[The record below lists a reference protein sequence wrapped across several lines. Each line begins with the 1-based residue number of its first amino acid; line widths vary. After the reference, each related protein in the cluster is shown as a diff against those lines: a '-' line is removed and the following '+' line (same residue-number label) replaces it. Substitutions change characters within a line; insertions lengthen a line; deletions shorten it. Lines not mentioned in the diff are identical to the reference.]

1 MRLKKMVNLYLLAY
15 WKSKK
20 MIRIFKGLKANY
32 FNLFKENKGCFKRL
46 YNAATDVLCFILS
59 FMLLTTL
66 TPLLF
71 VIYFFRVW
79 RKKKYERN
87 IL

>member
-1 MRLKKMVNLYLLAY
+1 
-15 WKSKK
+15 
-20 MIRIFKGLKANY
+20 MIRILKGLKSNY

-46 YNAATDVLCFILS
+46 YNDAVDVLCFILS
-59 FMLLTTL
+59 LMLLTIL

-71 VIYFFRVW
+71 VIYFFRVL

-87 IL
+87 FL

>member
-1 MRLKKMVNLYLLAY
+1 
-15 WKSKK
+15 

-59 FMLLTTL
+59 LMLLTIL
-66 TPLLF
+66 TPFLF
-71 VIYFFRVW
+71 VIYFFRVL

-87 IL
+87 FL

>member
-1 MRLKKMVNLYLLAY
+1 
-15 WKSKK
+15 
-20 MIRIFKGLKANY
+20 MIRILKGLKSNY

-46 YNAATDVLCFILS
+46 YNAVTDVLCFILS

-71 VIYFFRVW
+71 VIYFFRLMK
-79 RKKKYERN
+79 KKKYERN
-87 IL
+87 FL

>member
-1 MRLKKMVNLYLLAY
+1 
-15 WKSKK
+15 
-20 MIRIFKGLKANY
+20 MIRILKGLKSNY

-59 FMLLTTL
+59 LMLLTIL
-66 TPLLF
+66 TPFLF
-71 VIYFFRVW
+71 VIYFFRL
-79 RKKKYERN
+79 RKKKKYERN

>member
-1 MRLKKMVNLYLLAY
+1 
-15 WKSKK
+15 

-46 YNAATDVLCFILS
+46 YNASIDVLCFILS
-59 FMLLTTL
+59 LMLLTIL
-66 TPLLF
+66 TPFLF
-71 VIYFFRVW
+71 VIYFFRVL

-87 IL
+87 FL

>member
-1 MRLKKMVNLYLLAY
+1 
-15 WKSKK
+15 
-20 MIRIFKGLKANY
+20 MIRILKGLKSNY
-32 FNLFKENKGCFKRL
+32 SNLFKENKGCFKRL
-46 YNAATDVLCFILS
+46 YNAVADVLCFLLS

-71 VIYFFRVW
+71 VIYFFRVL

-87 IL
+87 FLYRQEL

>member
-1 MRLKKMVNLYLLAY
+1 
-15 WKSKK
+15 

-46 YNAATDVLCFILS
+46 YNAVADVLCFLLS

-71 VIYFFRVW
+71 VIYFF
-79 RKKKYERN
+79 
-87 IL
+87 

>member
-1 MRLKKMVNLYLLAY
+1 
-15 WKSKK
+15 
-20 MIRIFKGLKANY
+20 MIRIFKGLKAKY

-59 FMLLTTL
+59 LMLLTIL
-66 TPLLF
+66 TPFLF
-71 VIYFFRVW
+71 VIYFFRL
-79 RKKKYERN
+79 RKKKKYERN

>member
-1 MRLKKMVNLYLLAY
+1 
-15 WKSKK
+15 

-46 YNAATDVLCFILS
+46 YNAVADVLCFIFSL
-59 FMLLTTL
+59 MLLTVL
-66 TPLLF
+66 TPILF
-71 VIYFFRVW
+71 IIYFFRVL

-87 IL
+87 FL